1 MAVVVA
7 VRLPLLLPLLT
18 NLFMPSLKEVK
29 NRISSVK
36 STQQITR
43 AMKMVAASKLRR
55 AQDRLLQMRPYAQK
69 LNRILTNVSANLS
82 EENTSLY
89 ATERETKNVLLVAF
103 SSDRGLCGGFNSNV
117 FRFSRQFITD
127 EYETYERNER
137 LYVMPVG
144 QKSYEFYK
152 KRGYQVVEGYQDLFS
167 DRSFE
172 NVRRAAS
179 LVMEAFEEGRFDK
192 VIMIYNRF
200 KNVATQEVTAEQLL
214 PIQSNIEEQDT
225 DASADTN
232 IDYIYEPSEE
242 FVVKELIPQSL
253 KIQFYQAYL
262 ESNAGE
268 QGARMTAMDK
278 ATDNAGELLKE
289 LKLTY
294 NRTRQAAITKEILE
308 IVAGADAL
316 G

>member
-1 MAVVVA
+1 
-7 VRLPLLLPLLT
+7 
-18 NLFMPSLKEVK
+18 MPSLKEVK

-69 LNRILTNVSANLS
+69 LARILANVSANLS

-103 SSDRGLCGGFNSNV
+103 SSDRGLCGAFNSNV
-117 FRFSRQFITD
+117 FRYSRQFITD
-127 EYETYERNER
+127 EYETYERNQR
-137 LYVMPVG
+137 LYVMPIG
-144 QKSYEFYK
+144 QKSYEFYE
-152 KRGYQVVEGYQDLFS
+152 KRGYQVVEGYQDLFA

-172 NVRRAAS
+172 NVRRAATF
-179 LVMEAFEEGRFDK
+179 VMEAFEEGRFDK
-192 VIMIYNRF
+192 VILIYNRF
-200 KNVATQEVTAEQLL
+200 KNVAMQEVVAEQLL
-214 PIQSNIEEQDT
+214 PIQSTPEET
-225 DASADTN
+225 EAEEASTDTN

-242 FVVKELIPQSL
+242 FVVRELIPQSL